1 MISLLFWLVIGAFLY
16 RAGHPQK
23 VSYIA
28 ADNEIDESV
37 HHRGEPDNRIYAP
50 PRNPVRLFPAMHAN
64 TQQLK
69 TNYWLQGLGVAVIL
83 SAPWLLGIL
92 GTLSFATLGFAAGL
106 RQRHSITLP
115 LALWFWVG
123 GGGLYASALGFI
135 SIDFYAAGDAPRAL
149 LAWMGLGLLLAW
161 RAQHWPLVLA
171 WLLGLLMRWNGL
183 LESSNLWDLM
193 LDPLACIALS
203 LARSSW
209 SWRA

>member
-1 MISLLFWLVIGAFLY
+1 
-16 RAGHPQK
+16 
-23 VSYIA
+23 
-28 ADNEIDESV
+28 
-37 HHRGEPDNRIYAP
+37 
-50 PRNPVRLFPAMHAN
+50 
-64 TQQLK
+64 
-69 TNYWLQGLGVAVIL
+69 
-83 SAPWLLGIL
+83 
-92 GTLSFATLGFAAGL
+92 
-106 RQRHSITLP
+106 